1 MIACIMV
8 LYNPNENYLQNAI
21 NSILPQVDQLI
32 LVDNSSFINKV
43 EQNTKVHYIP
53 LRKNLGI
60 AKAQNIGFN
69 FINENLNQIKYIV
82 FSDQDSVVRDN
93 VVLELVNGFEFLYNK
108 NFKVG
113 IVGTRAINERNNK
126 RYKSNA
132 KELKFYSKEELDFS
146 TDITE
151 VVSVRS
157 SVSLISVDVFREIG
171 GFDEDLF
178 IDGVDHEWCWRAA
191 FSGKY
196 KSFIIENAIIDHNLG
211 EGDKTIGFYRFSFPS
226 SIRLYY
232 QYRNYLFLIRRNYVP
247 KHWKFKHFFK
257 YFFKF
262 FYFSLIH
269 ENKKQNFYNILRGIK
284 DGLIIKVNK

>member
-178 IDGVDHEWCWRAA
+178 IDGVDHEWCWRAT
-191 FSGKY
+191 FLGKY
-196 KSFIIENAIIDHNLG
+196 KSFIIENAVIDHNLG
-211 EGDKTIGFYRFSFPS
+211 EGDKNIGFYRFSFPS

-232 QYRNYLFLIRRNYVP
+232 QYRNYLYLIRRKYVP
-247 KHWKFKHFFK
+247 NHWKFKHFLK
-257 YFFKF
+257 YIFKF
-262 FYFSLIH
+262 FYFSFIH
-269 ENKKQNFYNILRGIK
+269 KNKKQNLSNILRGIK
-284 DGLIIKVNK
+284 DGLIIKVNR